1 MVLKGGWGLYY
12 DTLNAGDVGNGT
24 VVAYQTGYGVTTVTG
39 NSADLG
45 RTFAYNLNEGRG
57 DPFPVRAN
65 GSRFDTPIGSSL
77 GADTLLGTT
86 YTDQNLNR
94 KHARQ
99 QRWRLSVQREL
110 ASNLGLEVAY
120 NGSYS
125 DGIDRTIR
133 ADYLPEQYWNG
144 SNERNTAAN
153 TFLTAQVPNPFR
165 IQNFEFLRASNP
177 ALYSR
182 LAGNTFFTQ
191 QTTQRNR
198 LLRPF
203 PHMSVGNDG
212 LRYANV
218 PVGIVKVHSLEV
230 VLNRR
235 FADGLTGVFSFTA
248 NSVRENRIVDEFD
261 REPTLWQGSNGGRPY
276 RVSASAAYELP
287 FGAGRAFLNDGGVV
301 AAIAGGWQLAGNYDY
316 QPGALIDWNPNGN
329 LFFYGDLD
337 DIAVDNP
344 TRDRWFNVDAGFE
357 TNPARTP
364 AAFQKRQFPF
374 RVDGVRGQGLSFLN
388 MSVTRRRR

>member
-1 MVLKGGWGLYY
+1 M
-12 DTLNAGDVGNGT
+12 
-24 VVAYQTGYGVTTVTG
+24 
-39 NSADLG
+39 
-45 RTFAYNLNEGRG
+45 
-57 DPFPVRAN
+57 RAN

-77 GADTLLGTT
+77 GADTLLGTA

-99 QRWRLSVQREL
+99 QRWRVSVQREL

-125 DGIDRTIR
+125 DRIGRTIR
-133 ADYLPEQYWNG
+133 ADYLPEEYWNG

-153 TFLTAQVPNPFR
+153 AFLTAQVPNPFR
-165 IQNFEFLRASNP
+165 IQNFELLRTSNP
-177 ALYSR
+177 VLYSR

-203 PHMSVGNDG
+203 PQMSAGNG
-212 LRYANV
+212 LMSANV

-235 FADGLTGVFSFTA
+235 FANGLTGVFSFTA
-248 NSVRENRIVDEFD
+248 NSVRENRIVEEYD
-261 REPTLWQGSNGGRPY
+261 REPTIWQGNNDGRPY
-276 RVSASAAYELP
+276 RVTASAAYDLP
-287 FGAGRAFLNDGGVV
+287 FGAGRAFLNEGGVLAGIV
-301 AAIAGGWQLAGNYDY
+301 GGWQLAGNDDY
-316 QPGALIDWNPNGN
+316 QPGALLDGGANNTSQ
-329 LFFYGDLD
+329 FFYGDLD
-337 DIAVDNP
+337 DIDVENP
-344 TRDRWFNVDAGFE
+344 TLDRWFNVDAGFE
-357 TNPARTP
+357 KDPARTP

-374 RVDGVRGQGLSFLN
+374 RIDGVRGQALSFLN
-388 MSVTRRRR
+388 VSVTRSLPAGGTRTVQLRVDAQNDEVDVLRTGELKRRRSG